1 MAMSD
6 EERAAEVRLAHAL
19 QDAAA
24 GFAWTALVVMVLV
37 WISYAAF
44 LVERATTPGLVTH
57 MWGVPPATA
66 AKIWVGALAATKL
79 LALWFAGMAF
89 ALWVWRNRV
98 VRRVG

>member
-1 MAMSD
+1 MKMTD
-6 EERAAEVRLAHAL
+6 DERADEARLAHRL

-24 GFAWTALVVMVLV
+24 GFAWTALVGMGVV
-37 WISYAAF
+37 WISYAVY
-44 LVERATTPGLVTH
+44 LLERGTAPGLVTH

-79 LALWFAGMAF
+79 LALWFAGVAF

-98 VRRVG
+98 VRRLG